1 LKNKTDKT
9 KIVLAATG
17 ASGVRL
23 SLSFLEKILKI
34 DQISEVFFIHSKASE
49 EVYKEENGESLK
61 KTLNRF
67 KNKKLKIYEDSFLSA
82 EIASGSSLFSSMVIL
97 PASMATIGAL
107 ASGAG
112 NGLIHR
118 AADVCLKEERKLI
131 IVPRETPFSLIHLRN
146 MTLLKEAGA
155 TILPFIPQY
164 YTKPKSIEDI
174 ENHFFQR
181 ILDHLKIENSLSK
194 RWGEKK

>member
-1 LKNKTDKT
+1 MKSQTDKT
-9 KIVLAATG
+9 KIVLATTG

-23 SLSFLEKILKI
+23 SLSFLKILLEAESVRKI
-34 DQISEVFFIHSKASE
+34 YFIFSNAAS
-49 EVYKEENGESLK
+49 EVYKKEEGFSLSK
-61 KTLNRF
+61 VLNKF
-67 KNKKLKIYEDSFLSA
+67 DSEKLTVYSDDVLSA
-82 EIASGSSLFSSMVIL
+82 EISSGSSFFSSMVVL
-97 PASMATIGAL
+97 PASMATIGAV
-107 ASGAG
+107 ASGTSY
-112 NGLIHR
+112 GLIHR

-131 IVPRETPFSLIHLRN
+131 LVPRETPLSLVHLRN

-164 YTKPKSIEDI
+164 YTKPKSIQDM